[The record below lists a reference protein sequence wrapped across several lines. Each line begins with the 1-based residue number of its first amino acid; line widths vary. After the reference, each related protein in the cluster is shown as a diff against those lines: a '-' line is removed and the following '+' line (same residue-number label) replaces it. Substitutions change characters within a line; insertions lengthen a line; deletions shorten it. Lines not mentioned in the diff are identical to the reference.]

1 METNLD
7 WLKAGEEGYRPS
19 MGKGSKH
26 IQRPS
31 TGRPGRTKEV
41 KQHKDRRRHRVG
53 G

>member
-7 WLKAGEEGYRPS
+7 WLNTGEEGYRPS

-31 TGRPGRTKEV
+31 TGKET
-41 KQHKDRRRHRVG
+41 DHREARKN
-53 G
+53 